1 MDKSGE
7 EVITSKQVIG
17 ISERFLVSK
26 TFPTGY
32 ASVFVNPSQSDLV
45 DLKKHSKPGPLT
57 IRFVADARGS
67 GEVYIWEFST
77 ALHYEVRAE
86 LKMPFD
92 YFKDSKIL
100 NGQAEMQGGRL
111 VFSNR
116 EDTFLPNALRIS
128 KKGKEGQYCRDFL
141 KNLKASDFSWLE
153 RYVSGSTA
161 YINKCKSEFKG

>member
-1 MDKSGE
+1 MLKLAGKM
-7 EVITSKQVIG
+7 ITSKQVLIL
-17 ISERFLVSK
+17 SERYLRAK

-32 ASVFVNPSQSDLV
+32 ATIFVNPSQSDLV
-45 DLKKHSKPGPLT
+45 DLKKCSKPGPL
-57 IRFVADARGS
+57 IVRFVADARGS
-67 GEVYIWEFST
+67 GEVFIWEFST

-86 LKMPFD
+86 LGMPFD

-116 EDTFLPNALRIS
+116 DDTFLPNALRIS

-153 RYVSGSTA
+153 RYVNGSTS